1 MGLRLKDSIRK
12 KLYMIIVIAILAFI
26 GLFSIKSVV
35 TMIKQK
41 TNIEYKLEHH
51 GYNEKDIK
59 ILKKHLDNKD
69 LTKLLDREVDK
80 NIPLLLEEKYYIE
93 KNLDQYLTYLKENKN
108 TSVTK
113 AVSYINTRANEK
125 WYTNPVD
132 TDLSKGNLILVNK
145 FNKLG
150 SDYTP
155 ELVNVSNWY
164 SYGENKLTK
173 EAYEAFINMFNG
185 AKDAGTK
192 IVATSCFRS
201 YDTQKRIYDTDVY
214 KYGEEQTD
222 ESVAKPGFSEH
233 QTGLA
238 IDLLEPG
245 YSLENFHESTAYT
258 WLLDNAYRFG
268 FILRYP
274 SDKEDITGYSYE
286 SWHFR
291 YVGLEAAKII
301 HDNNITFDEYYAYYI
316 AK

>member
-1 MGLRLKDSIRK
+1 MRLRLKDSIRK
-12 KLYMIIVIAILAFI
+12 KIYMVIVIAILVFI

-41 TNIEYKLEHH
+41 SNIEYKLEHH

-108 TSVTK
+108 IKITK
-113 AVSYINTRANEK
+113 AVSYVNTRAYEK

-132 TDLSKGNLILVNK
+132 TDLNKGNLILVNK

-164 SYGENKLTK
+164 SYGDNKLTK

-214 KYGEEQTD
+214 KYGEEQTN

-245 YSLENFHESTAYT
+245 YSLENFHESTAYA
-258 WLLDNAYRFG
+258 WLIDNAHRFG

>member
-1 MGLRLKDSIRK
+1 MKLRLKDSIRK
-12 KLYMIIVIAILAFI
+12 KIYMVIVIAILAFI

-51 GYNEKDIK
+51 GYTEKEIK
-59 ILKKHLDNKD
+59 VLKKHLDNKE
-69 LTKLLDREVDK
+69 LTKLLDKKADK

-93 KNLDQYLTYLKENKN
+93 KNLDKYLDYLKNNENIEI
-108 TSVTK
+108 TK
-113 AVSYINTRANEK
+113 AVSYVNTRAYEK

-132 TDLSKGNLILVNK
+132 TDLSKGDLILVNK

-201 YDTQKRIYDTDVY
+201 YDNQKRIYDTDVY

-245 YSLENFHESTAYT
+245 YSLENFHESTAYA
-258 WLLDNAYRFG
+258 WLIDNAYRFG